1 MGKYDPLCRYLRRQR
16 RTEVELSFAE
26 IERVLQAMLPNSA
39 YHPQWWASEDGG
51 VSHNVQRAAWRDA
64 GFEALLI
71 KGQERVRFRRA
82 G

>member
-1 MGKYDPLCRYLRRQR
+1 
-16 RTEVELSFAE
+16 
-26 IERVLQAMLPNSA
+26 MLPNSA